1 MEEEELNLETKCKNC
16 NHAIE
21 LHTPRCSKVHYEFLG
36 KHKCGCESPQYYG
49 TIISDTWISWTE
61 FHCNECGSL
70 IGFLNSINKN
80 VYDLLEN
87 KLLLC
92 ANCIRIGVDR
102 PSCLE

>member
-1 MEEEELNLETKCKNC
+1 MEEEPDLETKCKNC
-16 NHAIE
+16 NHAIG
-21 LHTPRCSKVHYEFLG
+21 LHTPRCNRVHYEFSR
-36 KHKCGCESPQYYG
+36 KHICGCERPQYYG
-49 TIISDTWISWTE
+49 TIISDTRISWTE